1 MPQVYILDKV
11 LKTGVLYRS
20 EPDKAYV
27 VKAVGT
33 DSTTKATLTVEGAPV
48 LETVNLL
55 SLLEARDVER
65 FPPLDLGL
73 NYVVVPPDKVF
84 SFSGSSGS
92 RMRLMGEL
100 LSLAPGEVLPS
111 AQAARYAEQTKRY
124 YTYSEGVN
132 GIGAS
137 ASWADGTE
145 YDIVSFTAP
154 AGERHLFNRYAYVE
168 RTGVIADDPAA
179 TVALRFYVDDKP
191 LDVHDPAKAPLGI
204 DTLRGH
210 WYTAATSYLKPFPVD
225 QMPITLEP
233 GHSLRIA
240 ARNISGAAI
249 TTGAAE
255 EAKVK
260 VAILHEKTYL

>member
-1 MPQVYILDKV
+1 M
-11 LKTGVLYRS
+11 
-20 EPDKAYV
+20 
-27 VKAVGT
+27 
-33 DSTTKATLTVEGAPV
+33 
-48 LETVNLL
+48 
-55 SLLEARDVER
+55 
-65 FPPLDLGL
+65 
-73 NYVVVPPDKVF
+73 
-84 SFSGSSGS
+84 
-92 RMRLMGEL
+92 MRIMGDL

-111 AQAARYAEQTKRY
+111 AQAARYAEQAKKY
-124 YTYSEGVN
+124 YTYSDGIN

-137 ASWADGTE
+137 ASWADGAE
-145 YDIVSFTAP
+145 YDIVTFTAP

-179 TVALRFYVDDKP
+179 VVALRFYVDDRP

-210 WYTAATSYLKPFPVD
+210 WYTAATSYFKPFSVAE
-225 QMPITLEP
+225 MPITLEP

-249 TTGAAE
+249 TTAAGQ

-260 VAILHEKTYL
+260 VAILHEKSYL

>member
-11 LKTGVLYRS
+11 LKVGVLYRS

-27 VKAVGT
+27 IKAVGT
-33 DSTTKATLTVEGAPV
+33 NSAAKATLTVEGAPV
-48 LETVNLL
+48 LEIRNYLA
-55 SLLEARDVER
+55 LLEQRDTQR
-65 FPPLDLGL
+65 FPPLALEE

-84 SFSGSSGS
+84 SFTGATGSL
-92 RMRLMGEL
+92 MRLMGDL

-111 AQAARYAEQTKRY
+111 AQAARYAEQARKY
-124 YTYSEGVN
+124 YTYSEGIN
-132 GIGAS
+132 GIGES
-137 ASWADGTE
+137 ASWADGAE
-145 YDIVSFTAP
+145 YDVITFTAP
-154 AGERHLFNRYAYVE
+154 AGERHKFNRIAYVE

-179 TVALRFYVDDKP
+179 VVALRFYVDYRP

-210 WYTAATSYLKPFPVD
+210 WYTDTTSYFKPFSVEA
-225 QMPITLEP
+225 MPITLEP

-249 TTGAAE
+249 TTGAGE
-255 EAKVK
+255 EAKVRA
-260 VAILHEKTYL
+260 AILQEKSYL

>member
-11 LKTGVLYRS
+11 LKVGVLYRS

-33 DSTTKATLTVEGAPV
+33 DSTSKATLTVEGAPV
-48 LETVNLL
+48 LETLNLL
-55 SLLEARDVER
+55 NLLEARDVER
-65 FPPLDLGL
+65 FPPLNLQA

-84 SFSGSSGS
+84 SFTGSSGS
-92 RMRLMGEL
+92 KMRIMGDL

-111 AQAARYAEQTKRY
+111 AQAARYAEQTKKY

-132 GIGAS
+132 GIGES
-137 ASWADGTE
+137 ASWADGAE
-145 YDIVSFTAP
+145 YDIVTFTAP

-179 TVALRFYVDDKP
+179 VVALRFYVNDRP

-210 WYTAATSYLKPFPVD
+210 WYTAATSYFKPFSVAE
-225 QMPITLEP
+225 MPITLEP

-249 TTGAAE
+249 TTAAGQ

-260 VAILHEKTYL
+260 VAVIHEKSYL

>member
-33 DSTTKATLTVEGAPV
+33 DSSAKTTLAVEGAPT
-48 LETVNLL
+48 LETIDRLG
-55 SLLEARDVER
+55 LLEQVDTFR
-65 FPPLDLGL
+65 FPPLNLKE

-84 SFSGSSGS
+84 SFTGTSGSK
-92 RMRLMGEL
+92 MRITGDL

-111 AQAARYAEQTKRY
+111 AQAARYAEQTKKY
-124 YTYSEGVN
+124 YTYSDGTN
-132 GIGAS
+132 GIGAT
-137 ASWADGTE
+137 ASWADGVE

-154 AGERHLFNRYAYVE
+154 AGERHLFNRYLYVE
-168 RTGVIADDPAA
+168 RTGVLADDPAA
-179 TVALRFYVDDKP
+179 VVALRFYVDDRP

-210 WYTAATSYLKPFPVD
+210 WYTAATTYFIPFSVAE
-225 QMPITLEP
+225 MPITLEP

-249 TTGAAE
+249 TTGTGE
-255 EAKVK
+255 EAKVR
-260 VAILHEKTYL
+260 VVILHEKSYL

>member
-11 LKTGVLYRS
+11 LKVGVLYRS

-27 VKAVGT
+27 VKAAGT

-48 LETVNLL
+48 LETVNRLGMP
-55 SLLEARDVER
+55 EARDVER
-65 FPPLDLGL
+65 FPPLDLQV
-73 NYVVVPPDKVF
+73 NFVVVPPDKVF
-84 SFSGSSGS
+84 SFTGASGSK
-92 RMRLMGEL
+92 MRIMGDL

-111 AQAARYAEQTKRY
+111 AQAARYAEQAKKY

-132 GIGAS
+132 GIGES
-137 ASWADGTE
+137 ASWADGAE
-145 YDIVSFTAP
+145 YDIVTFTAP
-154 AGERHLFNRYAYVE
+154 AGERHVFNRYAYVE
-168 RTGVIADDPAA
+168 RTGVIADDPAG
-179 TVALRFYVDDKP
+179 VIALRFYVNDRP
-191 LDVHDPAKAPLGI
+191 LDVHDPDKAPLGI

-210 WYTAATSYLKPFPVD
+210 WYTAAISYLKPFPVD

-249 TTGAAE
+249 TTGVGE

-260 VAILHEKTYL
+260 VAILHEKSYL

>member
-20 EPDKAYV
+20 EPDKALV
-27 VKAVGT
+27 VKAAGT
-33 DSTTKATLTVEGAPV
+33 DSTAKTTLTVEGAPV
-48 LETVNLL
+48 LEIRDYLA
-55 SLLEARDVER
+55 LLEQRDVQR
-65 FPPLDLGL
+65 FPPLDLKQ

-84 SFSGSSGS
+84 SFTGSSGS
-92 RMRLMGEL
+92 RLRLMGDL

-111 AQAARYAEQTKRY
+111 AQAARYAEQTKKY
-124 YTYSEGVN
+124 YTYSEGIN

-137 ASWADGTE
+137 ASWADGAE
-145 YDIVSFTAP
+145 FDVVSFTAP

-179 TVALRFYVDDKP
+179 TVALRFYVDDRP

-210 WYTAATSYLKPFPVD
+210 WYTAGTSYFKPFPVD

-249 TTGAAE
+249 TTAAAE
-255 EAKVK
+255 EARVR
-260 VAILHEKTYL
+260 VAILHEKSYL

>member
-11 LKTGVLYRS
+11 LKVGVLYRS

-48 LETVNLL
+48 LETLNLL
-55 SLLEARDVER
+55 NLLEARDVER
-65 FPPLDLGL
+65 FPPLNLQT

-84 SFSGSSGS
+84 SFTGSSGS
-92 RMRLMGEL
+92 KMRLVGDL

-111 AQAARYAEQTKRY
+111 AQAARYAEQTKKY
-124 YTYSEGVN
+124 YTYTDGVN
-132 GIGAS
+132 GIGES
-137 ASWADGTE
+137 ASWADGAE
-145 YDIVSFTAP
+145 YDIVTFTAP
-154 AGERHLFNRYAYVE
+154 AGERHKFDRFAYVE

-179 TVALRFYVDDKP
+179 VVALRFYVNDRP
-191 LDVHDPAKAPLGI
+191 LDVHDPDKAPLGI

-210 WYTAATSYLKPFPVD
+210 WYTAATSYFKPFSVAE
-225 QMPITLEP
+225 MPITLEP
-233 GHSLRIA
+233 GHSLRIT

-249 TTGAAE
+249 TTAAGQ

-260 VAILHEKTYL
+260 IAVIHEKSYL

>member
-11 LKTGVLYRS
+11 LKVGVLYRS

-55 SLLEARDVER
+55 NLLEARDVER
-65 FPPLDLGL
+65 FPPLDLKL
-73 NYVVVPPDKVF
+73 NYVVIPPDKVF
-84 SFSGSSGS
+84 SFTGSSGS
-92 RMRLMGEL
+92 LMRVTGEL
-100 LSLAPGEVLPS
+100 LSLAPGEVLPT
-111 AQAARYAEQTKRY
+111 ALAARYVEQTKKY
-124 YTYSEGVN
+124 YTYTDGVN

-137 ASWADGTE
+137 ASWADGAE
-145 YDIVSFTAP
+145 YDIISFTAP
-154 AGERHLFNRYAYVE
+154 AGERHHFNRYVYVE
-168 RTGVIADDPAA
+168 RTGVIVDDPAG
-179 TVALRFYVDDKP
+179 VIALRFYVDDKP

-210 WYTAATSYLKPFPVD
+210 WYTAATSYFKPFSVAE
-225 QMPITLEP
+225 MPITLEP
-233 GHSLRIA
+233 GHSLRIT

-249 TTGAAE
+249 TTGTGE

-260 VAILHEKTYL
+260 VAILHEKSYL